1 MDEIRFN
8 HYLPYSD
15 NGYYDIVVNLQLP
28 HANIERIIVNIMS
41 DDANAHQTWENP
53 EGIQLPV
60 IAAPDYIL
68 QDTGAMQKTLPP
80 WERIA
85 ECDASDDID
94 EIKDLQESGHF
105 VIFDDKLFD
114 RRIKSLARRVTGR
127 YLGDPAVSLG
137 HEALREAYEKA
148 YLRTFERKIHLIQE
162 KLVEIKDK
170 REKALRAELKD
181 DRLLVYNRDS
191 GDWHARDLVLVRI
204 LQIYYPDGLN
214 DIDIVSVLLERHALI
229 DRYASYVLDFEDRNE
244 VTWPDPSFRPAQ

>member
-1 MDEIRFN
+1 
-8 HYLPYSD
+8 
-15 NGYYDIVVNLQLP
+15 
-28 HANIERIIVNIMS
+28 
-41 DDANAHQTWENP
+41 
-53 EGIQLPV
+53 
-60 IAAPDYIL
+60 
-68 QDTGAMQKTLPP
+68 MQKALPA

-85 ECDASDDID
+85 ERDASDDID

-114 RRIKSLARRVTGR
+114 RRIKSLAKRKTDRF
-127 YLGDPAVSLG
+127 LEDPAVSLG
-137 HEALREAYEKA
+137 HEALRKAYEKA

-170 REKALRAELKD
+170 REKALRAKLKD
-181 DRLLVYNRDS
+181 DRLLVHNRVP

-204 LQIYYPDGLN
+204 LQIYYPDELKN
-214 DIDIVSVLLERHALI
+214 IDTANMLLEQHALI